1 MKGRIEFRKQKKDIM
16 LRIDDTIFSLDIVEK
31 KFRCNLTKCF
41 GNCCRYGDSG
51 APVTAEEAEILDDI
65 WPMVKSYIRS
75 EGVEAIEQYGTTMK
89 DFENDLVT
97 PLIDNKECAYTI
109 IENGTY
115 LCGIEKAW
123 SEGKI
128 TFQKPV
134 SCHLYPV
141 RIKKF
146 SDFTAVNY
154 DEQPLCEAA
163 RQTGDYEGVHVYEFL
178 REPLIRAIGEQMYE
192 ELCLEA
198 AEILKNRTDI

>member
-1 MKGRIEFRKQKKDIM
+1 MKGRVEFRRQRKDIM
-16 LRIDDTIFSLDIVEK
+16 LRIDDTIFSLDLIEK

-51 APVTAEEAEILDDI
+51 APVTADEAVVLAEI
-65 WPMVKSYIRS
+65 WPLVKPYIRP
-75 EGVEAIEQYGTTMK
+75 EGIRAIEKSGTTVK

-109 IENGTY
+109 IENGVW
-115 LCGIEKAW
+115 LCGIEKAY

-128 TFQKPV
+128 SFQKPV

-141 RIKKF
+141 RIKEF

-154 DEQPLCEAA
+154 DEQPVCAAA
-163 RQTGDYEGVHVYEFL
+163 RHTGEDEGVRVYEFL
-178 REPLIRAIGEQMYE
+178 REPLIRALGEKMYG
-192 ELCLEA
+192 ELCLA
-198 AEILKNRTDI
+198 AKEILRSAG

>member
-1 MKGRIEFRKQKKDIM
+1 MKRKVEFRRQKKDIM

-31 KFRCNLTKCF
+31 KFRCNTGKCF

-51 APVTAEEAEILDDI
+51 APVTAEESEILADI
-65 WPMVKSYIRS
+65 WPRVKPYIRP
-75 EGVEAIEQYGTTMK
+75 EGVEAIEQSGTTMK

-109 IENGTY
+109 IENGVY
-115 LCGIEKAW
+115 LCGIEKAYA
-123 SEGKI
+123 EGKI

-146 SDFTAVNY
+146 SDFTAINY
-154 DEQPLCEAA
+154 DEQPLCAAA
-163 RQTGDYEGVHVYEFL
+163 RQEGEEEGIHVFEFL
-178 REPLIRAIGEQMYE
+178 REPLIRALGEKMYA
-192 ELCLEA
+192 ELCVAA
-198 AEILKNRTDI
+198 AEILKNRTEI